1 MLQQPQSATA
11 MPTRQIR
18 PGALG
23 LLTPPQRGLAL
34 AIIQA
39 DRCGRGGDDLED
51 LAKPNRF
58 AHMDTTTSAQLS
70 QRIGILSPG
79 RRRMGLYRRTG
90 GRGRN
95 GRVFRLG
102 RHSQPPSPEVYL
114 KSSLEMID
122 RPVSSVY

>member
-1 MLQQPQSATA
+1 MAQPQPATA

-58 AHMDTTTSAQLS
+58 AHMDTTTSTQLS
-70 QRIGILSPG
+70 QRIGMLSHWAPANGSVPSYG
-79 RRRMGLYRRTG
+79 RW
-90 GRGRN
+90 RGR
-95 GRVFRLG
+95 
-102 RHSQPPSPEVYL
+102 
-114 KSSLEMID
+114 
-122 RPVSSVY
+122 